1 MSGFWIVSAGWLC
14 ARAPNG
20 RQAIRVG
27 CCEVGWFLRGWF
39 LCCLPLQGKQ
49 ATCAQPPSGASER
62 AQEDDEAPPCS
73 AEPSPVARPAGKCG
87 ALGPSGRRG
96 RGGLVPRPKR
106 IFDI

>member
-62 AQEDDEAPPCS
+62 AQEDDEAPPVFRRAFTGRAARGEVRRS
-73 AEPSPVARPAGKCG
+73 RTQRTSWAGGTRAPS
-87 ALGPSGRRG
+87 
-96 RGGLVPRPKR
+96 
-106 IFDI
+106 